1 MRRLEFYK
9 NSSSMRAGI
18 GGVLVRDDMLGSAYG
33 RDIGDDE
40 RNMSLMN
47 PLMVIVRELPMP
59 VCQYSRSWP
68 DLLDHETRKHNG
80 CSSQHRPG

>member
-18 GGVLVRDDMLGSAYG
+18 GGVLVRDDMLGSTYG

-40 RNMSLMN
+40 RDGVPMGQ
-47 PLMVIVRELPMP
+47 LMVTVRGLSYARMP
-59 VCQYSRSWP
+59 IQPLVA
-68 DLLDHETRKHNG
+68 
-80 CSSQHRPG
+80 